1 ARGQARDLALEY
13 ERLLGAR
20 RVGDLAGVDDARE
33 EPAHAKPTDQL
44 TLKERGHL
52 RSERPVI
59 SIVHLRLGDRELA
72 DYDDGIVLQL
82 ETRRNPDEPGVFVL
96 LRGLKAT
103 SPPGFFGCSLH
114 RADTAPKSER
124 EHCNQGSNEHLY
136 RVHRALPQLSQS
148 AGAILSRS
156 LFASRSEILITGRVI
171 SSLATDPCPPERPS
185 PFPQIRRWRHIFRPD
200 LFGAVVFRMVRAV
213 QEPPIFHVEQHDVGQ
228 RLTLCA
234 SSVLALRA

>member
-1 ARGQARDLALEY
+1 KPRLRLGLGSAGAEADEVPERSRARGQARDLALEC

-33 EPAHAKPTDQL
+33 EPALAKPTDQL
-44 TLKERGHL
+44 NLKRRWHL
-52 RSERPVI
+52 VSARPVI

-103 SPPGFFGCSLH
+103 SPRGFLGCSLH

-124 EHCNQGSNEHLY
+124 EHCNQ
-136 RVHRALPQLSQS
+136 
-148 AGAILSRS
+148 
-156 LFASRSEILITGRVI
+156 
-171 SSLATDPCPPERPS
+171 
-185 PFPQIRRWRHIFRPD
+185 
-200 LFGAVVFRMVRAV
+200 
-213 QEPPIFHVEQHDVGQ
+213 
-228 RLTLCA
+228 
-234 SSVLALRA
+234 